1 MANISQLRWQ
11 CRRGTLELD
20 LMLMRYLEACYECAS
35 PDEQAWFVELLTL
48 QDNVLMPLLM
58 GEQQAE
64 TENLRFIVEKI
75 RSVPPSQSVSP

>member
-1 MANISQLRWQ
+1 MASLSQLRWQ

-35 PDEQAWFVELLTL
+35 ADEQTGFVELLTL
-48 QDNVLMPLLM
+48 EDNVLMPLLM

-64 TENLRFIVEKI
+64 TESLKFIVEKI
-75 RSVPPSQSVSP
+75 RSVSPG